1 MRRAAETYVQVGWS
15 ILPVGAD
22 KRPLISWAAYQT
34 RPPTSEEIDAW
45 WRRWPDAGIGI
56 VTGTVSGLLVLD
68 IDRKDEAAFEE
79 ARSLVECLLP
89 DGMITPMARTRSGG
103 LHYYFRR
110 PQGDGWGNRARI
122 RGMPI
127 DVRCDGGYVVAPP
140 TPGYAWLVSP
150 EQAEP
155 AEVPPALLDWL
166 RPRQTPASHQQTA
179 QHQPDDVVERA
190 RRYVAQMPPAI
201 SGQGGHNAT
210 LRVACVLVHGF
221 ALAPEQAWPIL
232 CEYNERCE
240 PPWTER
246 ELRHKLDEAGRL
258 TTHMHPRG
266 YLLDGGQRRN
276 ERPRIVIG
284 PDEHRVVAEAIS
296 ALARLGRYY
305 SRGAQLVRIVS
316 ETPVVGQ
323 RAIRVEPVPAPALSV
338 ALSEAADW
346 RREIVARS
354 GQVELTATH
363 PPDWA
368 VQGVL
373 TDGTWEGI
381 PPLVGITAAPVLR
394 PDGSLL
400 STPGYDAQTGL
411 YYTPAGPVRSIPQAP
426 TERDAHRALEALL
439 EIVVDYPFEREE
451 HRSAWLAGLLTPFV
465 RHALRDGCPL
475 LLVESSVAGAGK
487 TTLACIE
494 GILATGHVPPMTAWP
509 ADEAEQEKRLTT
521 FLLEGHP
528 VIVLDNLVGR
538 LGGAPLTS
546 VLTATMWQG
555 RVLGRTQSTGRIPV
569 RSTFIAT
576 ANNCDVD
583 GDIVRRSIHVRIVPQ
598 CERPELRS
606 GFRHPDLLRWVSEER
621 PRLVA
626 AALTLLR
633 AYQTAGCPDVGLPP
647 MGSFTSWSRL
657 VRSCVVWAGLPDP
670 VATQQTLRETADRS
684 SAEAA
689 ALLDAIASVQERDR
703 WYTAQELL
711 ELADRPEGCELR
723 SVLQE
728 YCANHDGA
736 LPNVWRLGRVLQ
748 RHADRVCQG
757 MALRRRVHRNRTY
770 WRVVRV
776 SSVS

>member
-1 MRRAAETYVQVGWS
+1 MTRAAQTYVQLGWS
-15 ILPVGAD
+15 TIPVGAD
-22 KRPLISWAAYQT
+22 KRPLIAWAAYQT
-34 RPPTSEEIDAW
+34 RAPTPEEIDAW
-45 WRRWPDAGIGI
+45 WRRWPDAGVGV
-56 VTGTVSGLLVLD
+56 VTGAVSGLLVVD
-68 IDRKDEAAFEE
+68 VDRKDEAAFEE
-79 ARSLVECLLP
+79 ARSLIEGLIP
-89 DGMITPMARTRSGG
+89 DGLATPLARTRSGG

-110 PQGDGWGNRARI
+110 PEGPAWGNRARI
-122 RGMPI
+122 RGLPI

-140 TPGYAWLVSP
+140 TPGYEWLVTP
-150 EQAEP
+150 EQAP
-155 AEVPPALLDWL
+155 PTEVPPALLDWL
-166 RPRQTPASHQQTA
+166 RPQSNAGQSQTA
-179 QHQPDDVVERA
+179 QQPPQPDDVERA

-221 ALAPEQAWPIL
+221 ALPPEQAWPLL

-240 PPWTER
+240 PPWSER
-246 ELRHKLDEAGRL
+246 ELRHKLEEAGRL
-258 TTHMHPRG
+258 TTHRHPRG
-266 YLLDGGQRRN
+266 YLLHGGT
-276 ERPRIVIG
+276 RPRIVVG

-296 ALARLGRYY
+296 ALSRLGRYY

-346 RREIVARS
+346 RREILARS

-363 PPDWA
+363 PPEWA

-373 TDGTWEGI
+373 TDGSWEGI
-381 PPLVGITAAPVLR
+381 PPLVGVTAAPVLR

-400 STPGYDAQTGL
+400 STPGYDPQTGL
-411 YYTPAGPVRSIPQAP
+411 YYAPAGPVSSVPQAP
-426 TERDAHRALEALL
+426 TERDARRALEALL

-451 HRSAWLAGLLTPFV
+451 HRAAWLAGVLTPFV

-475 LLVESSVAGAGK
+475 LLIESSVPGAGK

-494 GILATGHVPPMTAWP
+494 GLLATGHVPPMTAWP

-569 RSTFIAT
+569 RSTIVAT

-583 GDIVRRSIHVRIVPQ
+583 ADVVRRTIHVRLVPQ

-670 VATQQTLRETADRS
+670 VATQRTLRETADRT

-689 ALLDAIASVQERDR
+689 ALLDALASIQERDR

-711 ELADRPEGCELR
+711 ELAGRPEGGELR
-723 SVLQE
+723 AVLEE
-728 YCANHDGA
+728 YCSDQGGA
-736 LPNVWRLGRVLQ
+736 LPTVRRLGWLLR
-748 RHADRVCQG
+748 RHADRVCDG
-757 MALRRRVHRNRTY
+757 RTLRRRVEHNRTY

-776 SSVS
+776 SSPS